1 MGTLRLLL
9 AFAVVIGHSAPIP
22 GLPLLGAGLAVKV
35 FFVVSGLY
43 MALILSEKYEAQPHG
58 RWLFYSNRFLRI
70 FPLYWVVLGLDM
82 LVGGVWPEAAT
93 NAMARGL
100 HGETLQTSLNAMPA
114 HGAGWFGMAQFSESV
129 WFPLSAIGLSV
140 ALAWLLVIG
149 LDKPMEQ
156 WRQRRV
162 HLSARGE

>member
-1 MGTLRLLL
+1 LTFDRVTLLSWRGSLILLFLL
-9 AFAVVIGHSAPIP
+9 AVVGVPALFQRFRASRWDRAIGDLSYPVYLCHL
-22 GLPLLGAGLAVKV
+22 LPVNALA
-35 FFVVSGLY
+35 
-43 MALILSEKYEAQPHG
+43 
-58 RWLFYSNRFLRI
+58 
-70 FPLYWVVLGLDM
+70 
-82 LVGGVWPEAAT
+82 
-93 NAMARGL
+93 
-100 HGETLQTSLNAMPA
+100 A
-114 HGAGWFGMAQFSESV
+114 HGAGWFRMTQFSESV